1 MNNFFFFHSRSN
13 DDFSLSYS
21 SYKPNEFETK
31 PVFRSKQFNYP
42 IEENDT
48 DENIAHKLL
57 QTNHSLD
64 NPNYELVGNN
74 FSSPQQ
80 QHQMANP
87 TSSAIDFKLEIKIEI
102 SSGKCIL
109 HASKIPGKDEYSNHL
124 SPGITLTI
132 TLN

>member
-1 MNNFFFFHSRSN
+1 MHSRSN

-21 SYKPNEFETK
+21 SYKPNEFDPK
-31 PVFRSKQFNYP
+31 PVFRKQFNYP

-48 DENIAHKLL
+48 DENISPKLL

-64 NPNYELVGNN
+64 NPSYELFGNN
-74 FSSPQQ
+74 NNNNNNNYSSPQQ
-80 QHQMANP
+80 QHQIANP

-109 HASKIPGKDEYSNHL
+109 HASKITGKDEYSNHL
-124 SPGITLTI
+124 SPGTLH
-132 TLN
+132 